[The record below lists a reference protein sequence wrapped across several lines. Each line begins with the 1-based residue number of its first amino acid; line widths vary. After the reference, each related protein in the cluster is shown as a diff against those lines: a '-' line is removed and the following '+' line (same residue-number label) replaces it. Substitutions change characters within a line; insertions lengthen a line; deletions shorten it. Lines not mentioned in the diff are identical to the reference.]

1 MSFDSTVRLRR
12 NPIFLRKTAM
22 VEPSELSLMQ
32 ALPIDG
38 ILESLRIGVGFLWT
52 AAWAIIMGLVI
63 TSLVQVYVSKER
75 MASVLGE
82 GDLAGLTRATAF
94 GAASSG
100 CSFGAVAIGKG
111 LFKKGA
117 HAVNFLAF
125 MFASTNLIV
134 ELGLMILIL
143 LGWEFLLAEL
153 LGGLV
158 LIAVMAVIVHLTLPE
173 TLFDEVR
180 RTLEERDRESGT
192 TEDPTCGMEGKDE
205 YSIATDGGETL
216 TFCSEG
222 CMETY
227 RQQTASR
234 GGWYA
239 ELRSWG
245 GWYKVGNQYR
255 KEWSM
260 IWKDVIAGFL
270 ISGFVIVFV
279 PQRVWNAL
287 FLEGDG
293 LLVTAENAVM
303 GVAIAVIS
311 FVGSMGN
318 VPFAVALWGG
328 GISFAGV
335 IAFVYADLITIP
347 VLNVYRKY
355 YGWRVML
362 YILGVFFV
370 TMAFTGFL
378 MELLFD
384 ALGIVP
390 NLAGGE
396 TATDRTYFERNY
408 TFYLNLIAFALSG
421 FLLYVYR
428 RGLGA
433 PGEYRDPVCGMRT
446 DDTGPAATHD
456 GTTYYFCSET
466 CAETFETDPATYAT
480 DRPMVHTDGAH
491 DHDHH

>member
-1 MSFDSTVRLRR
+1 
-12 NPIFLRKTAM
+12 
-22 VEPSELSLMQ
+22 MQ
-32 ALPIDG
+32 AVLVDG

-75 MASVLGE
+75 MANVLGE
-82 GDLAGLTRATAF
+82 GDLNGLTKATVF

-153 LGGLV
+153 LGGII

-173 TLFDEVR
+173 NLFEQVR
-180 RTLEERDRESGT
+180 QELNHSDNEQGI

-205 YSIATDGGETL
+205 YSLVTDGGETL
-216 TFCSEG
+216 KFCSEG
-222 CMETY
+222 CLETY
-227 RQQTASR
+227 QQEAASS
-234 GGWYA
+234 GGWRD
-239 ELRSWG
+239 ELLSWG

-260 IWKDVIAGFL
+260 IWKDIVAGFL

-279 PQRVWNAL
+279 PQWVWNTL
-287 FLEGDG
+287 FIQGDG
-293 LLVTAENAVM
+293 LLVTAENAIM
-303 GVAIAVIS
+303 GVTIAVLS

-328 GISFAGV
+328 GVSFAGI
-335 IAFVYADLITIP
+335 IAFVYADLITVP

-355 YGWRVML
+355 YGWKVMG
-362 YILGVFFV
+362 YILAVFFV

-390 NLAGGE
+390 NLAGGQ
-396 TATDRTYFERNY
+396 TATEQTYFELNY
-408 TFYLNLIAFALSG
+408 TFYLNLVAFALSG

-433 PGEYRDPVCGMRT
+433 PGQYRDPVCGMRT
-446 DDTGPAATHD
+446 DAEGPTVTHD
-456 GTTYYFCSET
+456 DETYHFCSEH
-466 CAETFETDPATYAT
+466 CKQTFESTPGEFADVS
-480 DRPMVHTDGAH
+480 PMASTMGVSEG
-491 DHDHH
+491 HDHH

>member
-1 MSFDSTVRLRR
+1 MLDTLGPEV
-12 NPIFLRKTAM
+12 IEA
-22 VEPSELSLMQ
+22 
-32 ALPIDG
+32 
-38 ILESLRIGVGFLWT
+38 LRIGLGFLWT

-75 MASVLGE
+75 MAAVLGD
-82 GDLAGLTRATAF
+82 GDLAGITKATLF

-117 HAVNFLAF
+117 HVVTFLAF

-143 LGWEFLLAEL
+143 LGWEFLIAEL
-153 LGGLV
+153 LGGLI
-158 LIAVMAVIVHLTLPE
+158 LIAMMAVIVHLTLPE
-173 TLFDEVR
+173 TLFEEVR
-180 RTLEERDRESGT
+180 NELNQQDHDHGV
-192 TEDPTCGMEGKDE
+192 TEDPTCGMEGTDE
-205 YSIATDGGETL
+205 FSLVTDGGETL
-216 TFCSEG
+216 KFCSEG

-227 RQQTASR
+227 QQEVASS
-234 GGWYA
+234 GGWQD
-239 ELRSWG
+239 ELQSWG

-260 IWKDVIAGFL
+260 LYKDVIAGFL

-279 PQRVWNAL
+279 PQWVWNTL
-287 FLEGDG
+287 FFQGDG
-293 LLVTAENAVM
+293 LLVSAENAVM

-328 GISFAGV
+328 GVSFAGV
-335 IAFVYADLITIP
+335 IAFVYADLITVP

-355 YGWRVML
+355 YGWYVML

-378 MELLFD
+378 MEQLFD
-384 ALGIVP
+384 VLGIVP
-390 NLAGGE
+390 DLAGGM
-396 TATDRTYFERNY
+396 TASEQTYFELNY

-446 DDTGPAATHD
+446 DEDNPTVIHG
-456 GTTYYFCSET
+456 GETYHFCSTACKRVFEET
-466 CAETFETDPATYAT
+466 PEEFAMGDPTIA
-480 DRPMVHTDGAH
+480 GAH
-491 DHDHH
+491 DHH

>member
-1 MSFDSTVRLRR
+1 
-12 NPIFLRKTAM
+12 
-22 VEPSELSLMQ
+22 MQ
-32 ALPIDG
+32 AALVDG
-38 ILESLRIGVGFLWT
+38 ILESLRIGFGFLWT

-75 MASVLGE
+75 MAKVLG
-82 GDLAGLTRATAF
+82 DDSLSGLTRATVF

-100 CSFGAVAIGKG
+100 CSFGAIAIGKG

-117 HAVNFLAF
+117 HAVNVLAF

-153 LGGLV
+153 LGGV
-158 LIAVMAVIVHLTLPE
+158 ILIAVMALLVRLTLPE
-173 TLFDEVR
+173 TRFDEVR
-180 RTLEERDRESGT
+180 QELNQRDHDRGI
-192 TEDPTCGMEGKDE
+192 TEDPTCGMEGTDE
-205 YSIATDGGETL
+205 YSLVTDGGETL
-216 TFCSEG
+216 QFCSKG
-222 CMETY
+222 CLETY
-227 RQQTASR
+227 QQEVASR
-234 GGWYA
+234 GGWRD

-260 IWKDVIAGFL
+260 IWKDAVAGFL

-279 PQRVWNAL
+279 PQSVWNTL
-287 FLEGDG
+287 FLQGDG
-293 LLVTAENAVM
+293 LLVSAENATI

-335 IAFVYADLITIP
+335 IAFVYADLITVP

-355 YGWRVML
+355 YGWYVML

-378 MELLFD
+378 MEELFD
-384 ALGIVP
+384 ALGIIP

-396 TATDRTYFERNY
+396 TASEQTYFALNY
-408 TFYLNLIAFALSG
+408 TFYLNVIAFALSG
-421 FLLYVYR
+421 FLLFVYR
-428 RGLGA
+428 TGLGA
-433 PGEYRDPVCGMRT
+433 PGRYRDPVCGMRT
-446 DDTGPAATHD
+446 AESGPSTTHD
-456 GTTYYFCSET
+456 GETYYFCSNQ
-466 CAETFETDPATYAT
+466 CKRSFERDPAEFAQ
-480 DRPMVHTDGAH
+480 H
-491 DHDHH
+491 DLRGSGTGGPESHEHH

>member
-1 MSFDSTVRLRR
+1 
-12 NPIFLRKTAM
+12 
-22 VEPSELSLMQ
+22 MQ
-32 ALPIDG
+32 ATTIEG
-38 ILESLRIGVGFLWT
+38 VLEALRIGVGFLWT
-52 AAWAIIMGLVI
+52 AAWAIIMGLTV

-75 MASVLGE
+75 MATVLGD
-82 GDLAGLTRATAF
+82 GDLTGLAKATAF
-94 GAASSG
+94 GSASSG
-100 CSFGAVAIGKG
+100 CSFGAIAIGKG

-117 HAVNFLAF
+117 HAVNVLAF

-173 TLFDEVR
+173 NRFAEARATLN
-180 RTLEERDRESGT
+180 ERDRESGV

-205 YSIATDGGETL
+205 YTVTTDGGETL

-227 RQQTASR
+227 RQETSSS
-234 GGWYA
+234 GGWRE
-239 ELRSWG
+239 ELLSWG

-260 IWKDVIAGFL
+260 IWTDVVAGFL
-270 ISGFVIVFV
+270 VSGFVIVFV
-279 PQRVWNAL
+279 PQWVWNTL
-287 FLEGDG
+287 FVQGDG
-293 LLVTAENAVM
+293 LLVTAEHAIV
-303 GVAIAVIS
+303 GVAIAVVS

-355 YGWRVML
+355 YGWTVML

-396 TATDRTYFERNY
+396 TATEQTYFELNY
-408 TFYLNLIAFALSG
+408 TFYLNIVAFALSG

-428 RGLGA
+428 RGVGA
-433 PGEYRDPVCGMRT
+433 PGQYRDPVCGMRT
-446 DDTGPAATHD
+446 DDGEPSVTHD
-456 GTTYYFCSET
+456 GETYHFCART
-466 CAETFETDPATYAT
+466 CKETFEKDPDEFTQQHPEA
-480 DRPMVHTDGAH
+480 GASRG
-491 DHDHH
+491 HDHH

>member
-1 MSFDSTVRLRR
+1 LAKTQAIRGETAIDERHEHTVMQPPPVQAAVVDSV
-12 NPIFLRKTAM
+12 F
-22 VEPSELSLMQ
+22 
-32 ALPIDG
+32 
-38 ILESLRIGVGFLWT
+38 ESLRIGVGFLWT

-75 MASVLGE
+75 MARVLGA
-82 GDLAGLTRATAF
+82 GDLRGLTRATAF

-117 HAVNFLAF
+117 HAVNFMAF

-143 LGWEFLLAEL
+143 LGWEFLVAEL

-180 RTLEERDRESGT
+180 ETLNERESGM
-192 TEDPTCGMEGKDE
+192 TEDPTCGMEGRKE
-205 YSIATDGGETL
+205 FSLTTDGGETL
-216 TFCSEG
+216 QFCSEG
-222 CMETY
+222 CLETY
-227 RQQTASR
+227 RQETASS
-234 GGWYA
+234 GGWHD

-245 GWYKVGNQYR
+245 GWYRVGNQYR

-260 IWKDVIAGFL
+260 IWKDVVAGFL

-279 PQRVWNAL
+279 PQHVWNTL
-287 FLEGDG
+287 FLQGDG
-293 LLVTAENAVM
+293 ILVTAENAVM
-303 GVAIAVIS
+303 GVTIAVIS

-355 YGWRVML
+355 YGWQIML
-362 YILGVFFV
+362 YLLGVFFV
-370 TMAFTGFL
+370 TMAFTGFC

-390 NLAGGE
+390 NLAGGT
-396 TATDRTYFERNY
+396 TATEQTYFALDY
-408 TFYLNLIAFALSG
+408 TLALNLLAFALSG

-446 DDTGPAATHD
+446 DETGPSASHEE
-456 GTTYYFCSET
+456 TTYHFCAT
-466 CAETFETDPATYAT
+466 ACKRAFEDDPDSFA
-480 DRPMVHTDGAH
+480 DQNPRVRNHEH
-491 DHDHH
+491 

>member
-1 MSFDSTVRLRR
+1 MIEGVF
-12 NPIFLRKTAM
+12 
-22 VEPSELSLMQ
+22 
-32 ALPIDG
+32 
-38 ILESLRIGVGFLWT
+38 ESLRIGVGFLWT
-52 AAWAIIMGLVI
+52 AAWAIIMGLTI

-75 MASVLGE
+75 MAQVLGG
-82 GDLAGLTRATAF
+82 GDLSSLTKATAF

-153 LGGLV
+153 LGGLI

-173 TLFDEVR
+173 TFFDEVR
-180 RTLEERDRESGT
+180 ETLNERDRESGV

-205 YSIATDGGETL
+205 YALTTDGGETL
-216 TFCSEG
+216 KFCSEG

-227 RQQTASR
+227 RQETSSR
-234 GGWYA
+234 GGWRD
-239 ELRSWG
+239 ELLSWG
-245 GWYKVGNQYR
+245 GWYKIGNQYR

-260 IWKDVIAGFL
+260 IWKDIIAGFL

-279 PQRVWNAL
+279 PQWVWNTL
-287 FLEGDG
+287 FIQGDG
-293 LLVTAENAVM
+293 LLVTAENAIM
-303 GVAIAVIS
+303 GVIIAVLS

-328 GISFAGV
+328 GVSFAGI

-355 YGWRVML
+355 YGWKIML

-390 NLAGGE
+390 DLAGGE
-396 TATDRTYFERNY
+396 TATEQTYFELNY
-408 TFYLNLIAFALSG
+408 TFYLNLVAFALSG

-433 PGEYRDPVCGMRT
+433 PGQYRDPVCGMRT
-446 DDTGPAATHD
+446 DDDGPSASHE
-456 GTTYYFCSET
+456 GTTYYFCSKA
-466 CAETFETDPATYAT
+466 CKRTFEEDPMKFA
-480 DRPMVHTDGAH
+480 DHSPQISSH
-491 DHDHH
+491 DHDHDH

>member
-1 MSFDSTVRLRR
+1 M
-12 NPIFLRKTAM
+12 
-22 VEPSELSLMQ
+22 
-32 ALPIDG
+32 IDAV
-38 ILESLRIGVGFLWT
+38 LEALRIGFGFLWT
-52 AAWAIIMGLVI
+52 AAWAIIMGLLV

-75 MASVLGE
+75 MAEVLGGE
-82 GDLAGLTRATAF
+82 DVGSLVKATLF

-134 ELGLMILIL
+134 ELGLMIVIL
-143 LGWEFLLAEL
+143 LGWEFLAAEL
-153 LGGLV
+153 IGGIV
-158 LIAVMAVIVHLTLPE
+158 LIAVMAILVHLTLPE

-180 RTLEERDRESGT
+180 EALADRDAQEGV
-192 TEDPTCGMEGKDE
+192 TEDPTCGMEGTDE
-205 YSIATDGGETL
+205 FSLTTEDGETL
-216 TFCSEG
+216 KFCSEG

-227 RQQTASR
+227 RQKAGSSGRWQE
-234 GGWYA
+234 

-245 GWYKVGNQYR
+245 GWYKIGNQFR

-260 IWKDVIAGFL
+260 IWKDVVGGFL

-279 PQRVWNAL
+279 PQWVWNAL
-287 FLEGDG
+287 FLQGEG

-303 GVAIAVIS
+303 GTAIAVIS

-328 GISFAGV
+328 GVSFAGI
-335 IAFVYADLITIP
+335 IAFVYADLITVP

-355 YGWRVML
+355 YGWKVML

-390 NLAGGE
+390 DLAGGE
-396 TATDRTYFERNY
+396 TATEQTYFELNY
-408 TFYLNLIAFALSG
+408 TFYLNIIAFALSG

-433 PGEYRDPVCGMRT
+433 PGQYRDPVCGMRT
-446 DDTGPAATHD
+446 DDEGPSASHD
-456 GTTYYFCSET
+456 GTTYYFCSKK
-466 CAETFETDPATYAT
+466 CKRTFEEEPTEFTNQSPQISS
-480 DRPMVHTDGAH
+480 H
-491 DHDHH
+491 DHDHDH

>member
-1 MSFDSTVRLRR
+1 MTLGSQV
-12 NPIFLRKTAM
+12 
-22 VEPSELSLMQ
+22 VE
-32 ALPIDG
+32 A
-38 ILESLRIGVGFLWT
+38 LRIGVGFLWT

-75 MASVLGE
+75 MAAVLGD
-82 GDLAGLTRATAF
+82 GNVAGVTKATLF

-117 HAVNFLAF
+117 HVVNFLAF

-143 LGWEFLLAEL
+143 LGWEFLVAEL
-153 LGGLV
+153 LGGII

-173 TLFDEVR
+173 TLFEEVR
-180 RTLEERDRESGT
+180 SELNQRDQEHSVS
-192 TEDPTCGMEGKDE
+192 EDPTCGMEGKDE
-205 YSIATDGGETL
+205 YSLVTDGGETL
-216 TFCSEG
+216 KFCSEG

-227 RQQTASR
+227 QQEVASS
-234 GGWYA
+234 GGWRD
-239 ELRSWG
+239 ELLSWG

-260 IWKDVIAGFL
+260 LYKDVIAGFL
-270 ISGFVIVFV
+270 IAGFVIVFV
-279 PQRVWNAL
+279 PQWVWNTL
-287 FLEGDG
+287 FLQGDG
-293 LLVTAENAVM
+293 VLVSAENAVM
-303 GVAIAVIS
+303 GVAIAIIS

-328 GISFAGV
+328 GVSFAGV
-335 IAFVYADLITIP
+335 IAFVYADLITVP

-355 YGWRVML
+355 YGWKVML

-378 MELLFD
+378 MEQLFD
-384 ALGIVP
+384 VLGIAP
-390 NLAGGE
+390 DLAGGM
-396 TATDRTYFERNY
+396 TASEQTYFELNY
-408 TFYLNLIAFALSG
+408 TFYLNLIAFTVSG

-433 PGEYRDPVCGMRT
+433 PGQYRDPVCGMRT
-446 DDTGPAATHD
+446 DEDGPSATYD
-456 GTTYYFCSET
+456 GETYHFCSAACKRAFEET
-466 CAETFETDPATYAT
+466 PGEFDAADP
-480 DRPMVHTDGAH
+480 VISGEHN
-491 DHDHH
+491 HH

>member
-1 MSFDSTVRLRR
+1 
-12 NPIFLRKTAM
+12 
-22 VEPSELSLMQ
+22 MQ
-32 ALPIDG
+32 AALLDG

-52 AAWAIIMGLVI
+52 AAWAIIMGLTI

-75 MASVLGE
+75 MAQILG
-82 GDLAGLTRATAF
+82 DADVSGLTKATVF

-117 HAVNFLAF
+117 AVVNFLAF
-125 MFASTNLIV
+125 MFASTNLII

-143 LGWEFLLAEL
+143 LGWEFLVAEL
-153 LGGLV
+153 LGGII
-158 LIAVMAVIVHLTLPE
+158 LIAVMALLVHLTLPE
-173 TLFDEVR
+173 NLFEDVR
-180 RTLEERDRESGT
+180 EELNQHDHDQGI

-205 YSIATDGGETL
+205 FSIVTDGGETL
-216 TFCSEG
+216 KFCSAG

-227 RQQTASR
+227 EQEIASS
-234 GGWYA
+234 GGWRD
-239 ELRSWG
+239 ELLSWG

-279 PQRVWNAL
+279 PQWVWNTL
-287 FLEGDG
+287 FLKGDG
-293 LLVTAENAVM
+293 LLASAENAVM
-303 GVAIAVIS
+303 GVTVAVLS
-311 FVGSMGN
+311 FVGSIGN

-328 GISFAGV
+328 GVSFAGV

-355 YGWRVML
+355 YGWKIML

-378 MELLFD
+378 MEVLFD

-390 NLAGGE
+390 DLAGGE
-396 TATDRTYFERNY
+396 TATEQTYFKLNY
-408 TFYLNLIAFALSG
+408 TFYLNIIAFALSG

-433 PGEYRDPVCGMRT
+433 PGQYRDPVCGMRT
-446 DDTGPAATHD
+446 DDEAPSASHD
-456 GTTYYFCSET
+456 GTTYYFCSKR
-466 CAETFETDPATYAT
+466 CKRTFEEEPTEFADQSPQISS
-480 DRPMVHTDGAH
+480 H
-491 DHDHH
+491 DHDHDH

>member
-1 MSFDSTVRLRR
+1 
-12 NPIFLRKTAM
+12 
-22 VEPSELSLMQ
+22 MQ
-32 ALPIDG
+32 ATILNG
-38 ILESLRIGVGFLWT
+38 VLESLRIGVGFLWT
-52 AAWAIIMGLVI
+52 AAWAIIMGLTI

-75 MASVLGE
+75 MAHVLGD
-82 GDLAGLTRATAF
+82 GDLSGLAKATAF

-117 HAVNFLAF
+117 HVVNFLAF

-134 ELGLMILIL
+134 ELGLMILVL

-153 LGGLV
+153 LGGFI
-158 LIAVMAVIVHLTLPE
+158 LIAVMAVIVRITLPE

-180 RTLEERDRESGT
+180 ETLNERDRESGV

-205 YSIATDGGETL
+205 YTLTTDGGETL
-216 TFCSEG
+216 KFCSEG

-227 RQQTASR
+227 RQETSSH
-234 GGWYA
+234 GGWRE
-239 ELRSWG
+239 ELLSWG
-245 GWYKVGNQYR
+245 GWYKIGNQYR

-260 IWKDVIAGFL
+260 IWTDVIAGFL

-279 PQRVWNAL
+279 PQWVWETL
-287 FLEGDG
+287 FIQGDS
-293 LLVTAENAVM
+293 LLVTAENAIM

-311 FVGSMGN
+311 FVGSIGN

-328 GISFAGV
+328 GVSFAGV
-335 IAFVYADLITIP
+335 IAFVYADLITVP

-355 YGWRVML
+355 YGWKVML
-362 YILGVFFV
+362 YIFGVFFV
-370 TMAFTGFL
+370 TMAFSGFL
-378 MELLFD
+378 MESLFD
-384 ALGIVP
+384 ALDIVP

-396 TATDRTYFERNY
+396 TATEQTYFKLDY
-408 TFYLNLIAFALSG
+408 TFYLNLIAFAFSG

-433 PGEYRDPVCGMRT
+433 PGRYRDPVCGMRT
-446 DDTGPAATHD
+446 DDDGPSTSYEGAT
-456 GTTYYFCSET
+456 YFFCSNT
-466 CAETFETDPATYAT
+466 CKRSFENKPEEFADRSPEATSY
-480 DRPMVHTDGAH
+480 DH
-491 DHDHH
+491 DHDH

>member
-1 MSFDSTVRLRR
+1 
-12 NPIFLRKTAM
+12 
-22 VEPSELSLMQ
+22 MQ
-32 ALPIDG
+32 ADLLPQMF
-38 ILESLRIGVGFLWT
+38 EALRIGVGFLWT

-75 MASVLGE
+75 MAAVLGE
-82 GDLAGLTRATAF
+82 GDVAGVTKATLF

-117 HAVNFLAF
+117 HVVTFLAF

-143 LGWEFLLAEL
+143 LGWEFLVAEL
-153 LGGLV
+153 LGGII

-173 TLFDEVR
+173 TLFEQVR
-180 RTLEERDRESGT
+180 AELNQRDSDSGV

-205 YSIATDGGETL
+205 YTIVTDGGETL
-216 TFCSEG
+216 KFCSEG
-222 CMETY
+222 CLETY
-227 RQQTASR
+227 RQQVASS
-234 GGWYA
+234 GGWRD
-239 ELRSWG
+239 ELLSWG

-260 IWKDVIAGFL
+260 LWTDVIAGFL

-279 PQRVWNAL
+279 PQWVWNAL
-287 FLEGDG
+287 FLQGDS
-293 LLVTAENAVM
+293 LLASAENAVM
-303 GVAIAVIS
+303 GVAIAVVS

-328 GISFAGV
+328 GVSFAGV

-355 YGWRVML
+355 YGWKVMA

-378 MELLFD
+378 MEQLFD
-384 ALGIVP
+384 VLGIVP
-390 NLAGGE
+390 DLAGGT
-396 TATDRTYFERNY
+396 TASEQTYFELNY
-408 TFYLNLIAFALSG
+408 TFYLNVVAFAHSG
-421 FLLYVYR
+421 FLLFVYS

-433 PGEYRDPVCGMRT
+433 PGQYRDPVCGMRT
-446 DDTGPAATHD
+446 DEAGPSVTHD
-456 GTTYYFCSET
+456 GETYYFCSNR
-466 CAETFETDPATYAT
+466 CKQAFEKHPSEFARQYPQDSGS
-480 DRPMVHTDGAH
+480 GASQSH
-491 DHDHH
+491 EHH

>member
-1 MSFDSTVRLRR
+1 MISLDFTEIPGFQSSALESGS
-12 NPIFLRKTAM
+12 M
-22 VEPSELSLMQ
+22 VATLLQ
-32 ALPIDG
+32 GVI
-38 ILESLRIGVGFLWT
+38 ESLRIGLGFLWT

-75 MASVLGE
+75 MAQVLGS
-82 GDLAGLTRATAF
+82 GDLTGLTKATLF

-117 HAVNFLAF
+117 HVVNFLAF

-143 LGWEFLLAEL
+143 LGWEFLVAEL
-153 LGGLV
+153 LGGLI
-158 LIAVMAVIVHLTLPE
+158 LIAVMAVLVHLTLPE
-173 TLFDEVR
+173 NLFDRVR
-180 RTLEERDRESGT
+180 EELNDRDTAEGV

-205 YSIATDGGETL
+205 YSLVTDGGETL
-216 TFCSEG
+216 KFCSAG
-222 CMETY
+222 CLETY
-227 RQQTASR
+227 QQEASSS
-234 GGWYA
+234 GGWRD

-260 IWKDVIAGFL
+260 LYKDVIAGFL

-279 PQRVWNAL
+279 PQWVWNTL
-287 FLEGDG
+287 FLQGDG
-293 LLVTAENAVM
+293 LLVSAENAVM

-328 GISFAGV
+328 GVSFAGV

-355 YGWRVML
+355 YGWRVMA

-370 TMAFTGFL
+370 TMAFTGFV

-390 NLAGGE
+390 NLAGGQ
-396 TATDRTYFERNY
+396 TATEQTYFKVDY
-408 TFYLNLIAFALSG
+408 TLFLNVIAFGLTG
-421 FLLYVYR
+421 FLYYVYR

-433 PGEYRDPVCGMRT
+433 PGQYRDPVCGMRT
-446 DDTGPAATHD
+446 DDEGPTVEH
-456 GTTYYFCSET
+456 GGETYHFCSKACRRSFT
-466 CAETFETDPATYAT
+466 RQPPKFATPHKSNDSGGNGT
-480 DRPMVHTDGAH
+480 AH
-491 DHDHH
+491 EHH

>member
-1 MSFDSTVRLRR
+1 MSPL
-12 NPIFLRKTAM
+12 
-22 VEPSELSLMQ
+22 
-32 ALPIDG
+32 
-38 ILESLRIGVGFLWT
+38 LENTLEALRIGVGFLWT
-52 AAWAIIMGLVI
+52 AAWAIIMGLTV

-75 MASVLGE
+75 MAAVLGS
-82 GDLAGLTRATAF
+82 GDLDGLAKATLF

-117 HAVNFLAF
+117 HAVNVLAF

-143 LGWEFLLAEL
+143 LGWEFLVAEL

-158 LIAVMAVIVHLTLPE
+158 LIAVMAGIVHLTLPE
-173 TLFDEVR
+173 SLFAEVR
-180 RTLEERDRESGT
+180 ETLAERDREHGV
-192 TEDPTCGMEGKDE
+192 TEDPTCGMAGSDE
-205 YSIATDGGETL
+205 YTITTDDGETL
-216 TFCSEG
+216 RFCSPG

-227 RQQTASR
+227 RQQTTAA
-234 GGWYA
+234 GGWRA
-239 ELRSWG
+239 DLQSWG
-245 GWYKVGNQYR
+245 GWYRLANQYR

-260 IWKDVIAGFL
+260 IWTDVVAGFL
-270 ISGFVIVFV
+270 VSGFVIVFV
-279 PQRVWNAL
+279 PQWVWNAL
-287 FLEGDG
+287 FLQGDG

-303 GVAIAVIS
+303 GVAIAVVS

-328 GISFAGV
+328 GVSFAGV

-355 YGWRVML
+355 YGWTVML
-362 YILGVFFV
+362 YIFGVFFV

-378 MELLFD
+378 MEELFS
-384 ALGIVP
+384 ALDVVP
-390 NLAGGE
+390 NLAGGQ
-396 TATDRTYFERNY
+396 TATEQTYFELNY
-408 TFYLNLIAFALSG
+408 TFYLNILAVALSG

-433 PGEYRDPVCGMRT
+433 PGEYRDPVCGMRA
-446 DDTGPAATHD
+446 DESDPAATHRD
-456 GTTYYFCSET
+456 ETFHFCSST
-466 CAETFETDPATYAT
+466 CKRAFETDPEEYAAHG
-480 DRPMVHTDGAH
+480 PMASAGGH
-491 DHDHH
+491 DHAH

>member
-1 MSFDSTVRLRR
+1 
-12 NPIFLRKTAM
+12 
-22 VEPSELSLMQ
+22 
-32 ALPIDG
+32 
-38 ILESLRIGVGFLWT
+38 
-52 AAWAIIMGLVI
+52 
-63 TSLVQVYVSKER
+63 
-75 MASVLGE
+75 
-82 GDLAGLTRATAF
+82 
-94 GAASSG
+94 
-100 CSFGAVAIGKG
+100 
-111 LFKKGA
+111 
-117 HAVNFLAF
+117 
-125 MFASTNLIV
+125 
-134 ELGLMILIL
+134 
-143 LGWEFLLAEL
+143 
-153 LGGLV
+153 
-158 LIAVMAVIVHLTLPE
+158 
-173 TLFDEVR
+173 
-180 RTLEERDRESGT
+180 
-192 TEDPTCGMEGKDE
+192 MEGTDE
-205 YSIATDGGETL
+205 HAIVTDGGETL
-216 TFCSEG
+216 RFCSEG
-222 CMETY
+222 CLETY
-227 RQQTASR
+227 RQRTASS
-234 GGWYA
+234 GEWHD

-245 GWYKVGNQYR
+245 GWYKLGNQYR

-260 IWKDVIAGFL
+260 IWTDVVAGFL

-279 PQRVWNAL
+279 PQWVWNAL

-303 GVAIAVIS
+303 GVTIAVIS

-355 YGWRVML
+355 YGWYVML

-396 TATDRTYFERNY
+396 TATEQRYFEVNY
-408 TFYLNLIAFALSG
+408 TFYLNLVAFGLSG

-433 PGEYRDPVCGMRT
+433 PAGTVIRSVGCEPTTTGRT
-446 DDTGPAATHD
+446 PRTTARPISSVRLPASGRSRTHR
-456 GTTYYFCSET
+456 TTSRRTHHGFRT
-466 CAETFETDPATYAT
+466 LARRTTITDPGST
-480 DRPMVHTDGAH
+480 DRPARQLPLKYEFTRRSSSVTPLRRSRRRRPR
-491 DHDHH
+491 

>member
-1 MSFDSTVRLRR
+1 
-12 NPIFLRKTAM
+12 
-22 VEPSELSLMQ
+22 MQ
-32 ALPIDG
+32 AALADG

-75 MASVLGE
+75 MAQVLGS
-82 GDLAGLTRATAF
+82 GDLSGLTKATVF

-117 HAVNFLAF
+117 HVVNFLAF

-143 LGWEFLLAEL
+143 LGWEFLVAEL
-153 LGGLV
+153 LGGLI
-158 LIAVMAVIVHLTLPE
+158 LIAVMAAIVHLTLPE
-173 TLFDEVR
+173 NLFEQVR
-180 RTLEERDRESGT
+180 EELSERDHEHGV
-192 TEDPTCGMEGKDE
+192 TEDPTCGMEGRDE
-205 YSIATDGGETL
+205 YSLVTDGGETL
-216 TFCSEG
+216 KFCSAG

-227 RQQTASR
+227 EQEVAGS
-234 GGWYA
+234 GGWRD

-260 IWKDVIAGFL
+260 LYKDVIAGFL
-270 ISGFVIVFV
+270 VSGFVIVFV
-279 PQRVWNAL
+279 PQWVWNAL
-287 FLEGDG
+287 FLSGDG
-293 LLVTAENAVM
+293 LLVSAENAVM
-303 GVAIAVIS
+303 GVAIAIIS

-328 GISFAGV
+328 GVSFAGV
-335 IAFVYADLITIP
+335 IAFVYADLVTIP

-355 YGWRVML
+355 YGWKVMA

-370 TMAFTGFL
+370 TMAFSGFL
-378 MELLFD
+378 MEQLFG
-384 ALGIVP
+384 LFGIVP
-390 NLAGGE
+390 NLAGGQ
-396 TATDRTYFERNY
+396 TASEQTYFELDY

-433 PGEYRDPVCGMRT
+433 PGRYRDPVCGMRT
-446 DDTGPAATHD
+446 DDDGPSVTLD
-456 GTTYYFCSET
+456 GETYYFCSEA
-466 CAETFETDPATYAT
+466 CRRAFDRRPAKYA
-480 DRPMVHTDGAH
+480 RQAPQMAGSGAGASH
-491 DHDHH
+491 DH

>member
-1 MSFDSTVRLRR
+1 
-12 NPIFLRKTAM
+12 M
-22 VEPSELSLMQ
+22 VATMT
-32 ALPIDG
+32 DG
-38 ILESLRIGVGFLWT
+38 ILEALRIGVGFLWT
-52 AAWAIIMGLVI
+52 AAWAIIMGLTV

-75 MASVLGE
+75 MAQVLGD
-82 GDLAGLTRATAF
+82 GDLSGLTKATVF

-153 LGGLV
+153 LGGLI
-158 LIAVMAVIVHLTLPE
+158 LIVVMAVIVHLTLPE
-173 TLFDEVR
+173 NLFDEVR
-180 RTLEERDRESGT
+180 ATLNERDQEAGI

-205 YSIATDGGETL
+205 YTLTTDGGETL
-216 TFCSEG
+216 EFCSEG
-222 CMETY
+222 CLETY
-227 RQQTASR
+227 LQETSSR
-234 GGWYA
+234 GGWRE

-245 GWYKVGNQYR
+245 GWYKVGNQFR

-279 PQRVWNAL
+279 PQWVWNTL
-287 FLEGDG
+287 FIQGDG
-293 LLVTAENAVM
+293 LLVTAENAIM

-355 YGWRVML
+355 YGWKIML

-378 MELLFD
+378 MEVLFD

-390 NLAGGE
+390 DLAGGE
-396 TATDRTYFERNY
+396 TATEQTYFELNY
-408 TFYLNLIAFALSG
+408 TFYLNIIAFALSG
-421 FLLYVYR
+421 FLLYVYKK
-428 RGLGA
+428 GLGA
-433 PGEYRDPVCGMRT
+433 PGQYRDPVCGMRT
-446 DDTGPAATHD
+446 DDGGPSATHD
-456 GTTYYFCSET
+456 GETYYFCSKT
-466 CAETFETDPATYAT
+466 CKETFEEAPDEYAT
-480 DRPMVHTDGAH
+480 GHPMVMEGH
-491 DHDHH
+491 DH

>member
-1 MSFDSTVRLRR
+1 
-12 NPIFLRKTAM
+12 M
-22 VEPSELSLMQ
+22 VETM
-32 ALPIDG
+32 IDG
-38 ILESLRIGVGFLWT
+38 ILEALRIGVGFLWT
-52 AAWAIIMGLVI
+52 AAWAIIMGLTV

-75 MASVLGE
+75 MAQVLGD
-82 GDLAGLTRATAF
+82 GDLSGLTKATAF

-143 LGWEFLLAEL
+143 LGWEFLVAEL
-153 LGGLV
+153 LGGLI

-173 TLFDEVR
+173 NLFDEVR
-180 RTLEERDRESGT
+180 ETLNERDREMGVM
-192 TEDPTCGMEGKDE
+192 EDPTCGMEGKDE
-205 YSIATDGGETL
+205 YTLTTDGGETL
-216 TFCSEG
+216 EFCSEG

-227 RQQTASR
+227 LQEASSR
-234 GGWYA
+234 GGWRE
-239 ELRSWG
+239 ELLSWG

-260 IWKDVIAGFL
+260 IYKDVIAGFL

-279 PQRVWNAL
+279 PQWVWNTL
-287 FLEGDG
+287 FIQGDG
-293 LLVTAENAVM
+293 LLVTAENAIM

-355 YGWRVML
+355 YGWKIML

-390 NLAGGE
+390 DLASGE
-396 TATDRTYFERNY
+396 TATEQTYFELNY
-408 TFYLNLIAFALSG
+408 TFYLNLLAFALSG

-433 PGEYRDPVCGMRT
+433 PGQYRDPVCGMRT
-446 DDTGPAATHD
+446 DDSGPAATHD
-456 GTTYYFCSET
+456 GETYYFCSKN
-466 CAETFETDPATYAT
+466 CKQTFETEPDEYAT
-480 DRPMVHTDGAH
+480 GHPKVMDGH
-491 DHDHH
+491 DH

>member
-1 MSFDSTVRLRR
+1 MLTPLGPD
-12 NPIFLRKTAM
+12 IA
-22 VEPSELSLMQ
+22 E
-32 ALPIDG
+32 A
-38 ILESLRIGVGFLWT
+38 LRIGIGFLWT

-75 MASVLGE
+75 MAAVLG
-82 GDLAGLTRATAF
+82 DADVAGVTKATLF

-117 HAVNFLAF
+117 HVVTFLAF

-134 ELGLMILIL
+134 ELGLMILVL
-143 LGWEFLLAEL
+143 LGWEFLVAEL
-153 LGGLV
+153 LGGLI
-158 LIAVMAVIVHLTLPE
+158 LIAVMAVIVQLTLPE
-173 TLFDEVR
+173 TLFEEVR
-180 RTLEERDRESGT
+180 TELNQRDHDHGV
-192 TEDPTCGMEGKDE
+192 TEDPTCGMEGTDE
-205 YSIATDGGETL
+205 YSLVTDGGETL
-216 TFCSEG
+216 KFCSEG

-227 RQQTASR
+227 QQEAASS
-234 GGWYA
+234 GGWRD
-239 ELRSWG
+239 ELQSWG

-260 IWKDVIAGFL
+260 LYKDVIAGFL

-279 PQRVWNAL
+279 PQWVWNTL
-287 FLEGDG
+287 FLQGDG
-293 LLVTAENAVM
+293 LLVSAENAIM
-303 GVAIAVIS
+303 GVVIAVIS

-328 GISFAGV
+328 GVSFAGV
-335 IAFVYADLITIP
+335 IAFVYADLITVP

-355 YGWRVML
+355 YGWSVML

-378 MELLFD
+378 MEQLFD
-384 ALGIVP
+384 VLGIVP
-390 NLAGGE
+390 DLAGGM
-396 TATDRTYFERNY
+396 TAGEQTYFELNY
-408 TFYLNLIAFALSG
+408 TFYLNLIAFGLSG

-433 PGEYRDPVCGMRT
+433 PGRYRDPVCGMRT
-446 DDTGPAATHD
+446 DEDGPTVTHD
-456 GTTYYFCSET
+456 GDTYHFCSKTCQRSFEET
-466 CAETFETDPATYAT
+466 PEEFAMIDPTIS
-480 DRPMVHTDGAH
+480 GAH
-491 DHDHH
+491 DHH

>member
-1 MSFDSTVRLRR
+1 MQVT
-12 NPIFLRKTAM
+12 M
-22 VEPSELSLMQ
+22 VE
-32 ALPIDG
+32 G
-38 ILESLRIGVGFLWT
+38 IFEALRIGVGFLWT
-52 AAWAIIMGLVI
+52 AAWAIIMGLTI

-75 MASVLGE
+75 MAQVLGD
-82 GDLAGLTRATAF
+82 GDLSGLTKATAF

-153 LGGLV
+153 LGGLI

-173 TLFDEVR
+173 NLFAEVR
-180 RTLEERDRESGT
+180 ETLNERDREAGV

-205 YSIATDGGETL
+205 YTLTTDGGETL
-216 TFCSEG
+216 KFCSEG

-227 RQQTASR
+227 RQETSSR
-234 GGWYA
+234 GGWRD
-239 ELRSWG
+239 ELLSWG

-279 PQRVWNAL
+279 PQWVWNTL
-287 FLEGDG
+287 FIQGDG

-303 GVAIAVIS
+303 GVIIAVLS

-328 GISFAGV
+328 GVSFAGI
-335 IAFVYADLITIP
+335 IAFVYADLITVP

-355 YGWRVML
+355 YGWKIML

-390 NLAGGE
+390 DLAGGE
-396 TATDRTYFERNY
+396 TATEQTYFELNY
-408 TFYLNLIAFALSG
+408 TFYLNIIAFALSG

-428 RGLGA
+428 RGIGA
-433 PGEYRDPVCGMRT
+433 PGQYRDPVCGMRT
-446 DDTGPAATHD
+446 DDEGPSASND
-456 GTTYYFCSET
+456 GMTYYFCSKT
-466 CAETFETDPATYAT
+466 CKRAFEEEPTEFADQSPQITN
-480 DRPMVHTDGAH
+480 H
-491 DHDHH
+491 DHDH

>member
-1 MSFDSTVRLRR
+1 MPTTL
-12 NPIFLRKTAM
+12 
-22 VEPSELSLMQ
+22 
-32 ALPIDG
+32 IDNV
-38 ILESLRIGVGFLWT
+38 LESLRIGLGFLWV

-75 MASVLGE
+75 MAKVLGE
-82 GDLAGLTRATAF
+82 GDLSGLTKATLF

-117 HAVNFLAF
+117 HVVNFLAF

-134 ELGLMILIL
+134 ELGLMILLL
-143 LGWEFLLAEL
+143 LGWEFLVAEL
-153 LGGLV
+153 LGGIV
-158 LIAVMAVIVHLTLPE
+158 LIAVMALIVHLTLPE
-173 TLFDEVR
+173 NLFEDVR
-180 RTLEERDRESGT
+180 AELTQRDSKQGV

-205 YSIATDGGETL
+205 YSLVTDGGETVK
-216 TFCSEG
+216 FCSAG

-227 RQQTASR
+227 EQEMASS
-234 GGWYA
+234 GGWRD
-239 ELRSWG
+239 ELLSWG
-245 GWYKVGNQYR
+245 GWYKLGNQYR

-260 IWKDVIAGFL
+260 IWTDVIAGFL

-279 PQRVWNAL
+279 PQWVWNAL
-287 FLEGDG
+287 FLQGDG
-293 LLVTAENAVM
+293 LLVSAENAIM

-328 GISFAGV
+328 GVSFAGV
-335 IAFVYADLITIP
+335 IAFVYADLVTIP

-355 YGWRVML
+355 YGWKVMA

-370 TMAFTGFL
+370 TMAFSGFL
-378 MELLFD
+378 MEELFD
-384 ALGIVP
+384 ALTIIP
-390 NLAGGE
+390 NLAGGQ
-396 TATDRTYFERNY
+396 TATEQTYFELNY

-421 FLLYVYR
+421 FLFYVYR

-433 PGEYRDPVCGMRT
+433 PDQYRDPVCGMQT
-446 DDTGPAATHD
+446 DEDDPTATYD
-456 GTTYYFCSET
+456 DETYHFCSAS
-466 CAETFETDPATYAT
+466 CKRVFENNPDDYTDVQPVATQT
-480 DRPMVHTDGAH
+480 GGQAH
-491 DHDHH
+491 DHD

>member
-1 MSFDSTVRLRR
+1 MVVTV
-12 NPIFLRKTAM
+12 ASV
-22 VEPSELSLMQ
+22 VE
-32 ALPIDG
+32 A
-38 ILESLRIGVGFLWT
+38 LRIGVGFLWT
-52 AAWAIIMGLVI
+52 AAWAILVGLTV

-75 MASVLGE
+75 MAGLLGE
-82 GDLAGLTRATAF
+82 GDVTGLVRATAF

-117 HAVNFLAF
+117 HAVNFMAF
-125 MFASTNLIV
+125 MFASTNLVV

-158 LIAVMAVIVHLTLPE
+158 LIVVMAGIVHLTLPE
-173 TLFDEVR
+173 NRFEEVR
-180 RTLEERDRESGT
+180 RTLNERDSEAGI

-205 YSIATDGGETL
+205 YTVTTDDGETL
-216 TFCSEG
+216 KFCSEG

-227 RQQTASR
+227 LQQTASG
-234 GGWYA
+234 GGWR
-239 ELRSWG
+239 EDLRSWG
-245 GWYKVGNQYR
+245 GWYKVANQFR

-260 IWKDVIAGFL
+260 IYKDIVAGFL

-279 PQRVWNAL
+279 PQLVWSAL
-287 FLEGDG
+287 FLQGDG
-293 LLVTAENAVM
+293 VLVTAENAVM

-318 VPFAVALWGG
+318 VPFAVALWSGG
-328 GISFAGV
+328 VSFAGI
-335 IAFVYADLITIP
+335 IAFVYADLVTVP
-347 VLNVYRKY
+347 VLNIYRKY
-355 YGWRVML
+355 YGWAVML
-362 YILGVFFV
+362 YLLGVFFV
-370 TMAFTGFL
+370 TMAFAGFL

-390 NLAGGE
+390 NLAGGL
-396 TATDRTYFERNY
+396 TATEQTYFELDY
-408 TFYLNLIAFALSG
+408 TFYLNLIAFAFVG
-421 FLLYVYR
+421 FLAYVYR

-446 DDTGPAATHD
+446 DDDGPSATYD
-456 GTTYYFCSET
+456 GETYYFCADA
-466 CAETFETDPATYAT
+466 CRRAFEDSPESFTDTSP
-480 DRPMVHTDGAH
+480 RIHGGQSGH
-491 DHDHH
+491 EHHH

>member
-1 MSFDSTVRLRR
+1 
-12 NPIFLRKTAM
+12 
-22 VEPSELSLMQ
+22 MQ
-32 ALPIDG
+32 ATMIDG
-38 ILESLRIGVGFLWT
+38 VVEALRIGVGFLWT
-52 AAWAIIMGLVI
+52 AAWAIIMGLTI

-75 MASVLGE
+75 MADVLGD
-82 GDLAGLTRATAF
+82 GDLTGLTKATAF

-143 LGWEFLLAEL
+143 LGWEFLVAEL
-153 LGGLV
+153 LGGLI
-158 LIAVMAVIVHLTLPE
+158 LIAVMAVIVHFTLPE

-180 RTLEERDRESGT
+180 TTLNERDRASGA
-192 TEDPTCGMEGKDE
+192 TEDPTCGMEGTDE
-205 YSIATDGGETL
+205 YTLTTDGGETL
-216 TFCSEG
+216 QFCSEG

-227 RQQTASR
+227 LQTTSSR
-234 GGWYA
+234 GGWRE
-239 ELRSWG
+239 ELLSWG
-245 GWYKVGNQYR
+245 GWYKIGNQYR

-270 ISGFVIVFV
+270 VSGFVIVFV
-279 PQRVWNAL
+279 PQWVWNTL
-287 FLEGDG
+287 FVQGDG
-293 LLVTAENAVM
+293 LLVTAENAIM
-303 GVAIAVIS
+303 GVAIAVVS

-355 YGWRVML
+355 YGWKVML

-384 ALGIVP
+384 AFGIVP
-390 NLAGGE
+390 DLAGGE
-396 TATDRTYFERNY
+396 TATEQTYFQLNY

-433 PGEYRDPVCGMRT
+433 PGQYRDPVCGMRT
-446 DDTGPAATHD
+446 DEAGSSASHE
-456 GTTYYFCSET
+456 GTTYYFCSQT
-466 CAETFETDPATYAT
+466 CRDAFDSNPGAYAT
-480 DRPMVHTDGAH
+480 GHPMVMEGH
-491 DHDHH
+491 DH

>member
-1 MSFDSTVRLRR
+1 
-12 NPIFLRKTAM
+12 
-22 VEPSELSLMQ
+22 
-32 ALPIDG
+32 
-38 ILESLRIGVGFLWT
+38 
-52 AAWAIIMGLVI
+52 
-63 TSLVQVYVSKER
+63 
-75 MASVLGE
+75 
-82 GDLAGLTRATAF
+82 
-94 GAASSG
+94 
-100 CSFGAVAIGKG
+100 
-111 LFKKGA
+111 
-117 HAVNFLAF
+117 
-125 MFASTNLIV
+125 
-134 ELGLMILIL
+134 MILIL
-143 LGWEFLLAEL
+143 LGWEFLVAEL

-173 TLFDEVR
+173 SLFDEVR
-180 RTLEERDRESGT
+180 ETLNERDRESGV

-205 YSIATDGGETL
+205 YSLTTDGGETL
-216 TFCSEG
+216 KFCSEG

-227 RQQTASR
+227 RQQTSSS
-234 GGWYA
+234 GGWRE

-245 GWYKVGNQYR
+245 GWYKVANQFR

-260 IWKDVIAGFL
+260 IWKDVVAGFL

-279 PQRVWNAL
+279 PQSVWNAL
-287 FLEGDG
+287 FIQGDG

-355 YGWRVML
+355 YGWKIML

-378 MELLFD
+378 MEVLFD

-390 NLAGGE
+390 NLAGGR
-396 TATDRTYFERNY
+396 TATERTYFELDY
-408 TFYLNLIAFALSG
+408 TFFLNLVAFALSG
-421 FLLYVYR
+421 FLVYVYR

-433 PGEYRDPVCGMRT
+433 PGQYRDPVCGMRT
-446 DDTGPAATHD
+446 DEEGPAATHD
-456 GTTYYFCSET
+456 GETYHFCSRT
-466 CAETFETDPATYAT
+466 CRETFEEDPDEYAT
-480 DRPMVHTDGAH
+480 GHPTVMEGH
-491 DHDHH
+491 DH

>member
-1 MSFDSTVRLRR
+1 
-12 NPIFLRKTAM
+12 
-22 VEPSELSLMQ
+22 MQ
-32 ALPIDG
+32 AALADG
-38 ILESLRIGVGFLWT
+38 IVEALRIGVGFLWT
-52 AAWAIIMGLVI
+52 AAWAIIMGLTI

-75 MASVLGE
+75 MARVLGKD
-82 GDLAGLTRATAF
+82 DLGGLTKATVF

-111 LFKKGA
+111 LFKQGA
-117 HAVNFLAF
+117 HAVNVLAF

-143 LGWEFLLAEL
+143 LGWEFLVAEL
-153 LGGLV
+153 VGGV
-158 LIAVMAVIVHLTLPE
+158 ILISVMAVIVHLTLPE
-173 TLFDEVR
+173 DLFDRVR
-180 RTLEERDRESGT
+180 EELNQRDHDHGVV
-192 TEDPTCGMEGKDE
+192 EDPTCGMEGIDE
-205 YSIATDGGETL
+205 FSLVTDGGETL
-216 TFCSEG
+216 KFCSAG

-227 RQQTASR
+227 EQEVASS
-234 GGWYA
+234 GGWRD

-270 ISGFVIVFV
+270 VSGFVIVFV
-279 PQRVWNAL
+279 PQWVWNAL
-287 FLEGDG
+287 FLQGDG
-293 LLVTAENAVM
+293 LLVSAENAVV
-303 GVAIAVIS
+303 GVAIAVVS

-362 YILGVFFV
+362 YVLGVFFV
-370 TMAFTGFL
+370 TMAATGFL
-378 MELLFD
+378 MEIAFD

-390 NLAGGE
+390 NLAGGQ
-396 TATDRTYFERNY
+396 TASEQTYFELNY
-408 TFYLNLIAFALSG
+408 TFYLNLVAFALSG

-433 PGEYRDPVCGMRT
+433 PGQYRDPVCGMRT
-446 DDTGPAATHD
+446 DDDGPSVTHD
-456 GTTYYFCSET
+456 GETYYFCSET
-466 CAETFETDPATYAT
+466 CKRAFERGPAEYTHRGPQVAGS
-480 DRPMVHTDGAH
+480 GAAGGH
-491 DHDHH
+491 DH